1 MALSF
6 LKKKNEAAAEPLVP
20 SWHPNFRNYER
31 LPDIKVVRT
40 AFFVNV
46 AAISLA
52 LALAIYLGF
61 QEWSLHVLR
70 GQVADAERQIAANKS
85 GSDQAVALFKKFQ
98 AEEARFAE
106 VDAFLK
112 SKPLV
117 SDLIVRLAQTLP
129 NNIAID
135 SFDLRDTG
143 LALRLTVR
151 GAPDAATAYATAYLE
166 QLRADKSFSR
176 FDQVTPNGFAIT
188 NVQRNTSTGR
198 LNVEFLLSLAKPTA
212 GAKKS

>member
-1 MALSF
+1 MALPF
-6 LKKKNEAAAEPLVP
+6 LKKKSDVAAVPLVP
-20 SWHPNFRNYER
+20 AWHPNFRNYER

-40 AFFVNV
+40 AFFVNG
-46 AAISLA
+46 AAISIA
-52 LALAIYLGF
+52 LGLAIYLGF
-61 QEWSLHVLR
+61 QEWNLHVLR
-70 GQVADAERQIAANKS
+70 GQVAEAERQISANKS
-85 GSDQAVALFKKFQ
+85 GSDQAVVQFKKFQ
-98 AEEARFAE
+98 AEEARFLEIDTFA
-106 VDAFLK
+106 K

-117 SDLIVRLAQTLP
+117 SDLLVRLAQTLP

-135 SFDLRDTG
+135 SLDLRDSG

-188 NVQRNTSTGR
+188 NVQRNPSTGR
-198 LNVEFLLSLAKPTA
+198 LNVEFLLSLAKPA
-212 GAKKS
+212 GGKK